1 MTLPTSA
8 VTVDAPKE
16 SKVPPDTDSESEYD
30 FSASIEVPSESPKVH
45 LN

>member
-1 MTLPTSA
+1 MEPTPSA

-16 SKVPPDTDSESEYD
+16 SEVHADTDSESEYD
-30 FSASIEVPSESPKVH
+30 FSASFKVPSESPKVH